1 MRSPDSSVFLLGFS
15 FLRACL
21 IRLASHSLLCRLMWL
36 HFPCLIVVDHIEQHT
51 AQIRAV
57 GQRGMHRGPSP
68 NAMMWSVHQ
77 AHEVVTKLSRLL
89 TPTVLMF
96 CTAMAVNASNWV
108 VYVALPRQH
117 VDVNPRFTQFL
128 GVSVQIALATW
139 SLHGAANC
147 SAACDELLHAITELK
162 VARPKDIVRCAAQPR
177 RVHCWL
183 NTRRACRLDGVRG
196 YAQGLNSNQ
205 GLGFCFLGQRVPRD
219 FVWRTIVRGCV
230 LMCSVLGLGLLALG
244 VVTRPALDRSQM
256 LMFLVRA
263 FPGLCLMG

>member
-1 MRSPDSSVFLLGFS
+1 
-15 FLRACL
+15 
-21 IRLASHSLLCRLMWL
+21 MWL

-162 VARPKDIVRCAAQPR
+162 VTRPKDIVRCAAQPR
-177 RVHCWL
+177 CCALLAKHKPCMQAGRGAGLRPRPQFEPGAWVL
-183 NTRRACRLDGVRG
+183 LPRAARASRFRFANDRTRMRA
-196 YAQGLNSNQ
+196 Y
-205 GLGFCFLGQRVPRD
+205 
-219 FVWRTIVRGCV
+219 
-230 LMCSVLGLGLLALG
+230 VLGAGAGVAGALG
-244 VVTRPALDRSQM
+244 CHAPGARQIPDADVLGARLPRIDVSRLGSCHACPWAVASRGSADLGRGIGPR
-256 LMFLVRA
+256 LVAR
-263 FPGLCLMG
+263 

>member
-1 MRSPDSSVFLLGFS
+1 
-15 FLRACL
+15 
-21 IRLASHSLLCRLMWL
+21 
-36 HFPCLIVVDHIEQHT
+36 
-51 AQIRAV
+51 
-57 GQRGMHRGPSP
+57 MHRGPSP

-147 SAACDELLHAITELK
+147 SAACDELHTCFKRENMASAWTVTISSPGFSI
-162 VARPKDIVRCAAQPR
+162 VWPKQCA
-177 RVHCWL
+177 
-183 NTRRACRLDGVRG
+183 
-196 YAQGLNSNQ
+196 
-205 GLGFCFLGQRVPRD
+205 
-219 FVWRTIVRGCV
+219 
-230 LMCSVLGLGLLALG
+230 
-244 VVTRPALDRSQM
+244 SQI
-256 LMFLVRA
+256 LV
-263 FPGLCLMG
+263 